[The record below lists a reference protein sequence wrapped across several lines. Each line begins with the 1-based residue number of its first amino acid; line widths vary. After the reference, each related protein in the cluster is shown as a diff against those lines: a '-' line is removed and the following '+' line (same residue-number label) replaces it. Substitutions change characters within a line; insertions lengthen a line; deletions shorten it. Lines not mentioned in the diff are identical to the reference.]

1 MIQLLHLFIERLLFN
16 GKLSLLS
23 NVFDPLSDMGPTGI
37 DSKCICCICMSGGGC
52 TPVNNSFELYLA
64 IILMPWLP
72 NFEV

>member
-1 MIQLLHLFIERLLFN
+1 MKSIFFN
-16 GKLSLLS
+16 EQ
-23 NVFDPLSDMGPTGI
+23 VFYLMSVIYCLDMGPTGI

-64 IILMPWLP
+64 TIRMPWLP